1 MDTKLKKWKVVIS
14 FLAFAAGI
22 SMLLQ
27 CGLSLGWRL
36 SNNRFN
42 GKITDDYQE
51 TTSFRNFMENH
62 LENFLTVATGGIIDW
77 YAVDDSYLI
86 DFWTNAQTD
95 TAVAEAIESYDIA
108 EEAELSG
115 EIPQEQESYA
125 SSQSDLSEEE
135 KKQLRKKAE
144 QNVKDYMETL
154 EKNKNLLFQISYN
167 DRELYSNLNDF
178 HWEPGSNTLPDGY
191 NFMLFF
197 DGEKVTVHKD
207 GKTID
212 LYGDGYYRE
221 EDDMW
226 YVPGYRNF
234 TIDAKMKK
242 ASVVMFAPKSP
253 VIYNTAVYGQ
263 SRYSSGDNTLYYM
276 ALETEETF
284 RRIKN
289 DIAGLIV
296 GAVLTFFAWLLRKE
310 KRKADD
316 FLGRV
321 TGKIWIECKVIIGL
335 AAVTL
340 TFYLFM
346 NQYRISGSSAVF
358 DELYYE
364 MAYVY
369 ENEFPIW
376 IMNDFIMEIFH
387 LAAIYAGFLLPL
399 FWLLYLF
406 INDVRKNKGRLHN
419 GLISS
424 LSEKFDSKNLLLPFS
439 KRLVRRYLS
448 VFITGFAIL
457 FILCILLFAGCFSM
471 SGQNNFSAM
480 FVFCAILVLLL
491 AVYTGVGYRYVSVT
505 KQQAQEF
512 DLLSDQI
519 ARIHNGDYKTRY
531 DSSAFT
537 ELKSLSLQLADI
549 RQGMESAV
557 KERMKSEHMKVELV
571 ANVSHDIK
579 TPLTSIISYVQF
591 LKQEENLPAH
601 VKDYIRILDEKSN
614 RLNHMVQD
622 VFSVSKAASGQLPVQ
637 IKQLDFTKLLRQTL
651 ADMAEQIAA
660 ADVTLKDEIPDHEIL
675 ILADGDRMYRVF
687 QNLIVNALRYSLSG
701 SRVFL
706 TLSENETSATASI
719 KNISKLE
726 LPDGKDFTGRFVR
739 GDESRTDGGSGLGLS
754 IAKSFTEACGG
765 TFLLETDADLFVVKV
780 IFGKTDGRA
789 VAAENSNSFAPGI
802 PDAPDADKLP

>member
-1 MDTKLKKWKVVIS
+1 MDTKWKKWKVVIS

-36 SNNRFN
+36 LNNRFN

-51 TTSFRNFMENH
+51 TTAFRNFMENY

-77 YAVDDSYLI
+77 YELSAFDNSYAY
-86 DFWTNAQTD
+86 DYWSNAQTG
-95 TAVAEAIESYDIA
+95 TAVAEATESYDISA
-108 EEAELSG
+108 DAELFS
-115 EIPQEQESYA
+115 EILQEQEDYA

-144 QNVKDYMETL
+144 QSVKNYMKSL
-154 EKNKNLLFQISYN
+154 EKNKNLLFCISCN
-167 DRELYSNLNDF
+167 NRELYSNLNDF
-178 HWEPGSNTLPDGY
+178 HWEPGSAALPEGY
-191 NFMLFF
+191 NFMLYF
-197 DGEKVTVHKD
+197 DGEKVTIQKD
-207 GKTID
+207 GKTTD
-212 LYGDGYYRE
+212 LYGEGYYRE
-221 EDDMW
+221 ESDMW
-226 YVPGYRNF
+226 YVPGYKNF
-234 TIDAKMKK
+234 TVDTKMKN

-253 VIYNTAVYGQ
+253 VLYNTAVYGQ
-263 SRYSSGDNTLYYM
+263 SRYSSNSDNSLYYM

-289 DIAGLIV
+289 DSAGLLV
-296 GAVLTFFAWLLRKE
+296 GIVLTFIAWLLRKE

-340 TFYLFM
+340 LFYLFM
-346 NQYRISGSSAVF
+346 NQYRFSGSSTVMN
-358 DELYYE
+358 ELFYE
-364 MAYVY
+364 MSYVY
-369 ENEFPIW
+369 ESEFPTW
-376 IMNDFIMEIFH
+376 ILGDLISEIFH
-387 LAAIYAGFLLPL
+387 LAAVYAGFFLPL
-399 FWLLYLF
+399 FWLFYLF
-406 INDVRKNKGRLHN
+406 VNDARKNRGHLHH
-419 GLISS
+419 GLISR
-424 LSEKFDSKNLLLPFS
+424 LAEKFNSKNLLLPFS
-439 KRLVRRYLS
+439 KRLVRRYFP
-448 VFITGFAIL
+448 VFLFGFAAL
-457 FILCILLFAGCFSM
+457 LMLCILLLVFCFSM
-471 SGQNNFSAM
+471 SGQNNLSAV
-480 FVFCAILVLLL
+480 FVFGVVSVLLL
-491 AVYTGVGYRYVSVT
+491 TAYTGIGYRYISAT
-505 KQQAQEF
+505 RQQAHEF
-512 DLLSDQI
+512 DLLSEQI
-519 ARIHNGDYKTRY
+519 GHIHNGDYKTGY
-531 DSSAFT
+531 DPSAFT
-537 ELKSLSLQLADI
+537 ELKSLSIQLADI
-549 RQGMESAV
+549 RQVMESAV
-557 KERMKSEHMKVELV
+557 NERMKSEHLKVELV

-591 LKQEENLPAH
+591 LKQEENLPDH

-614 RLNHMVQD
+614 RLNRMVQD

-660 ADVTLKDEIPDHEIL
+660 AEVTLKAEIPDHQIL

-687 QNLIVNALRYSLSG
+687 QNLIVNALKYSLSG

-706 TLSENETSATASI
+706 TLTENETNATASI
-719 KNISKLE
+719 KNISKFE

-765 TFLLETDADLFVVKV
+765 TFLLETDADLFAVKI
-780 IFGKTDGRA
+780 IFRKTNGLP
-789 VAAENSNSFAPGI
+789 AASEIISQQKNMFSNT
-802 PDAPDADKLP
+802 